1 MLRTRIAMTI
11 GDPSGVGPEIAM
23 KLLARAENLAK
34 ADVYLLASQKE
45 VDAFSEELGL
55 SVPIELGL
63 SVPTELGLSVPTADA
78 SAPAS
83 ASPMP
88 AATMHT
94 PGTVTLVGSDRQDIA
109 VPRGI
114 PSIEG
119 GQRVMADLLKALQ
132 MYKDGQVDSILFMS
146 LNKSALHWAG
156 MHEEDELRWFAMELG
171 YDGFTSELNFIPGLA
186 TSRVTSHCGIKDV
199 AERINARAVRDA
211 ITLLNSVLA
220 GSGVEHP
227 RIAVCALNPHGGEN
241 GQFGR
246 EEIDHICPGI
256 ELARFDGVTV
266 DGPFPPDTTFLRA
279 MKGEYDGV
287 VTMYHDQGQIALKTI
302 GFDEGVTV
310 QGGLPVPICTPAHGT
325 AYEIVGQ
332 NKASIRPAQRAFDIA
347 TSLGAAQR
355 AAM

>member
-1 MLRTRIAMTI
+1 MARTRIAMTI

-55 SVPIELGL
+55 SVP
-63 SVPTELGLSVPTADA
+63 TELGLSVPTADA

-83 ASPMP
+83 ATSAPASASPMP

-94 PGTVTLVGSDRQDIA
+94 PGRVTLVGSDRQDIA